1 MKFINKNQD
10 LISLNMLDELII
22 KAVKKI
28 NQYDVNI
35 DLKQLK
41 GDFEN
46 YYRIRKGNIRII
58 FNYTNKIIHIVNVL
72 AVDFRGNIY

>member
-1 MKFINKNQD
+1 
-10 LISLNMLDELII
+10 MLDELII

-58 FNYTNKIIHIVNVL
+58 LIYTNKIIHIVNVL
-72 AVDFRGNIY
+72 AVDFRGN